1 MSEQVTNLSRR
12 VFIGGAA
19 LFGTALVMNP
29 NRAFAVSAAE
39 KQAEADEVRNQLV
52 SLQADLE
59 KASNDYYAALEQQQ
73 AAQSSMEEQQTL
85 IDQASSRI
93 DELQTRVDSRA
104 VSMYRTGPTGFL
116 DFILGASSFSQLTQ
130 NWDILNQMNEDDA
143 RLVEETKTQKEALQ
157 TAKDEY
163 ARQEQ
168 IAADRAA
175 EADQVQ
181 RTVSSRISEASAL
194 LESLDA
200 ETREL
205 LEQEQAAAA
214 AAAALEAAAAQQ
226 QSSSDSGASD
236 SSSGAGSGTSG
247 SGAGS
252 QAVSNTPAP
261 SYTAPSTPSYSGGGS
276 ASDNSAVVGYAMSR
290 IGCPYV
296 WAAEGPSSFDCSGL
310 VVWAYRQIGMNLPH
324 YTESLYACAKNVVP
338 VSQARPGDVLYRYQ
352 HVGIAVG
359 YGGVP
364 YVHAPTFGAQVRDT
378 DALSW
383 SGFTAALQF

>member
-59 KASNDYYAALEQQQ
+59 KASDDYYAALEQQQ

-168 IAADRAA
+168 IAADKAA
-175 EADQVQ
+175 EAESVR
-181 RTVSSRISEASAL
+181 RTTEARISEASTLLDSLDEETKAL
-194 LESLDA
+194 LE
-200 ETREL
+200 EEK
-205 LEQEQAAAA
+205 AAAA
-214 AAAALEAAAAQQ
+214 AAAALEAAAQQ
-226 QSSSDSGASD
+226 QSSNQESSNT
-236 SSSGAGSGTSG
+236 SSGDNGG
-247 SGAGS
+247 GS
-252 QAVSNTPAP
+252 QWVPSTPSAP
-261 SYTAPSTPSYSGGGS
+261 SYTPSTPSYSTGGS
-276 ASDNSAVVGYAMSR
+276 AGDNSAVVAYATSR

-296 WAAEGPSSFDCSGL
+296 WAAEGPNSFDCSGL

-324 YTESLYACAKNVVP
+324 YTESLYACAKNIVP
-338 VSQARPGDVLYRYQ
+338 VSQARPGDVLYRRQ
-352 HVGIAVG
+352 HVGIAIG

>member
-73 AAQSSMEEQQTL
+73 AAQSSMEEQQAL
-85 IDQASSRI
+85 IDQASARI

-143 RLVEETKTQKEALQ
+143 RLVEETKTQKETLQ
-157 TAKDEY
+157 TAKEEF
-163 ARQEQ
+163 ARQER
-168 IAADRAA
+168 IASDKAA
-175 EADQVQ
+175 EAERVQ
-181 RTVSSRISEASAL
+181 STVSSRIAEASVL

-214 AAAALEAAAAQQ
+214 AAAALEAAAAHQ
-226 QSSSDSGASD
+226 QSGGSSASSDADFGD
-236 SSSGAGSGTSG
+236 NGGSWSAPNSPATPS
-247 SGAGS
+247 A
-252 QAVSNTPAP
+252 PAP
-261 SYTAPSTPSYSGGGS
+261 RPTYSTGGS
-276 ASDNSAVVGYAMSR
+276 AGDNSAVVGYATSR

-296 WAAEGPSSFDCSGL
+296 WGAEGPDAFDCSGL

-338 VSQARPGDVLYRYQ
+338 VSQARPGDVLYRPQ
-352 HVGIAVG
+352 HVGIAIG

-364 YVHAPTFGAQVRDT
+364 YVHAPTFGARVRDT